1 MGSREWG
8 KPALEGCCPELSE
21 RPACFSCENRSVPDF
36 AIAPIKGD
44 QSSRGKKNRCVP
56 RRVPLRN
63 WHFLDVAR
71 TVRLEAGKPVGV
83 NLFQSRS
90 FGRRLLPCLIDQVLF

>member
-44 QSSRGKKNRCVP
+44 QASRGKENRCV
-56 RRVPLRN
+56 RRRGPAIEPKPENLRRELFPITQYPSKITSCLP
-63 WHFLDVAR
+63 WPGTFL
-71 TVRLEAGKPVGV
+71 T
-83 NLFQSRS
+83 
-90 FGRRLLPCLIDQVLF
+90 RRHKAP